1 MEDRRYDDTVEN
13 PKTEA
18 VFCGAFWDAA
28 FRW

>member
-13 PKTEA
+13 PKDRGG
-18 VFCGAFWDAA
+18 FCGAFWDAA